1 MLNLNRRYAKALE
14 KSARADERL
23 ATAEESIARSVKE
36 ILRNPPDPQRAAKDR
51 PFKNVTPSKPKPPG
65 R

>member
-14 KSARADERL
+14 KSAHADERL
-23 ATAEESIARSVKE
+23 ASAEESIARSVKE
-36 ILRNPPDPQRAAKDR
+36 ILRNPQDPQGNAKAR
-51 PFKNVTPSKPKPPG
+51 PCKNVTPPKVEPRG